1 MKNYNN
7 ESNPE
12 FVNNYLVHLKVIRM
26 LSERTI
32 QEYYFDT
39 RLFLKYIHKNN
50 TDSENEVD
58 DTDISNM
65 STDELKEISVKDI
78 YNFIF

>member
-7 ESNPE
+7 ENNPE
-12 FVNNYLVHLKVIRM
+12 FLNNYLVHLKVIRM

-32 QEYYFDT
+32 QEYYFDI
-39 RLFLKYIHKNN
+39 RLFLKYIHKNK
-50 TDSENEVD
+50 TGSENEIVD
-58 DTDISNM
+58 DTDISSM

-78 YNFIF
+78 YNFI